1 MDQFSVKLLASDYNR
16 SRLEKQFWGESE
28 DMNQKERNVSK
39 IINLYTEPQKK
50 VEQGGLGK
58 NF

>member
-50 VEQGGLGK
+50 VEQGGLEK